1 VILRRR
7 DLARR
12 SPPAAWEAYFLIGI
26 FPAEASVRWCKV
38 QLYSGCA
45 RHSLAAVE
53 GMDRDAQRLIV
64 AASKDEIFHE
74 EQPVGF
80 TASEDGFEIGTADLQ
95 WRGFP
100 SSTLQSDL
108 VSARIDARDPF
119 SWVSIPRAL
128 TYWTAFG
135 RGSFE
140 TPLGSA
146 DGAALIEHAWGASS
160 RFDILRFSP
169 RRWQWDV
176 LRFEDGSTC
185 AGLSVYGRH
194 AMRSGGRAPDSPFS
208 TGLGLRV
215 SVDERDEN
223 GFPRRWRGRLH
234 LHSGTVT
241 YEARAATPIAHVLAG
256 GGFVGF
262 EFEGS
267 HAGRAVAGTGFTELR
282 AVLRNGRK

>member
-1 VILRRR
+1 M
-7 DLARR
+7 
-12 SPPAAWEAYFLIGI
+12 IGV
-26 FPAEASVRWCKV
+26 FPAESSVRWCKV

-53 GMDRDAQRLIV
+53 GMDREPQRLIV
-64 AASKDEIFHE
+64 AASKDEVFHD
-74 EQPVGF
+74 EQPIGF
-80 TASEDGFEIGTADLQ
+80 TASDDGFEIGAGDLH

-108 VSARIDARDPF
+108 VTATVDARDPF

-140 TPLGSA
+140 TPIGSA

-160 RFDILRFSP
+160 RVEVGHLSP

-176 LRFEDGSTC
+176 LRFSDGSAC
-185 AGLSVYGRH
+185 AGLSIYGQP
-194 AMRSGGRAPDSPFS
+194 AMRSGGRAPEAPFS
-208 TGLGLRV
+208 SGLGLRV
-215 SVDERDEN
+215 SVDERDSD
-223 GFPRRWRGRLH
+223 GFPTRWRGRLH
-234 LHSGTVT
+234 LHSGSVS
-241 YEARAATPIAHVLAG
+241 YEARAETPIARVIPG

-262 EFEGS
+262 GFEGS

-282 AVLRNGRK
+282 AR